1 MYEEN
6 ANSTTSSDP
15 YLSHPN
21 YIDVNPFYNNLV
33 NEDSTTSD
41 SESTTINAGR
51 RAFARKEST
60 LTSTTASEAT
70 ASADLHVI
78 AHVSNL
84 VSIQIDHYQFL
95 FLLRLAEEMTEL
107 STFLSLDS
115 KRIMHDNAASKSIV
129 IGCVIPQVEVT
140 LVMPSQTPG
149 KESSGGDVESVMPDS
164 ASLGDDLQINHSG
177 ISATTW
183 SSNHPLSLDQLKN
196 NQTFGSI
203 ETPSPITN
211 EAPDVFPLHESHPN
225 THGYNVQIVSTPSTI
240 TSPTMPTHAM
250 TNQMHNNTNTTSARR
265 NRNSITDSGLKDLGS
280 S

>member
-1 MYEEN
+1 M
-6 ANSTTSSDP
+6 
-15 YLSHPN
+15 
-21 YIDVNPFYNNLV
+21 
-33 NEDSTTSD
+33 
-41 SESTTINAGR
+41 
-51 RAFARKEST
+51 
-60 LTSTTASEAT
+60 

-78 AHVSNL
+78 AHVANL

-115 KRIMHDNAASKSIV
+115 KRIMRDNAASKSIV

-149 KESSGGDVESVMPDS
+149 KESSGGDGESVMPDS
-164 ASLGDDLQINHSG
+164 ASLGDDLQINNSG
-177 ISATTW
+177 TTW
-183 SSNHPLSLDQLKN
+183 NSNHPLSLDQLKN

-211 EAPDVFPLHESHPN
+211 EAPDVFPLHEPHPN

-240 TSPTMPTHAM
+240 TTPTMPSFSMPSQNHSTS
-250 TNQMHNNTNTTSARR
+250 TTTTRR

-280 S
+280 SNSLISTIPLCNLSLCYY